1 MARPERRNADYFPF
15 YAKDGRTLHILEGK
29 YDCKGTGFFTNVMR
43 FLTLQDDHHFCIQ
56 DLSDKMY
63 FFSKC
68 KCDEETGMDMLNIM
82 SKTRKLHTC
91 MWVSHAVIA
100 SQDHLDSLEDA
111 YRQRKNDIIT
121 MDEIMVYYGINP
133 QEGVVP
139 NAGNSQEGVVSNDI
153 KPQSKAKETKV
164 KKRREQAPD
173 HFEFHVG
180 EFLDNILL
188 YCQKLDKLE
197 SLNKKRFNPYM
208 WIQVQANNKGHPAA
222 ILDTLE
228 QLFIYWGEIDNPW
241 TYGNKII
248 ATKSGN
254 YHEADHIKQH
264 QEFKKAFDI
273 DPRIK
278 ELLKPIGE

>member
-82 SKTRKLHTC
+82 SKTRKLHTS
-91 MWVSHAVIA
+91 MWVSHAVIV
-100 SQDHLDSLEDA
+100 SQDLLNSLEDA

-133 QEGVVP
+133 QEGVVY
-139 NAGNSQEGVVSNDI
+139 NDI
-153 KPQSKAKETKV
+153 KPQTKLKETKV
-164 KKRREQAPD
+164 KKRREQTPD

-188 YCQKLDKLE
+188 YCEKIERLKAVT
-197 SLNKKRFNPYM
+197 SKNFNQYM
-208 WIQVQANNKGHPAA
+208 WIQNQANSKGHPEA
-222 ILDTLE
+222 ILHVLKE
-228 QLFIYWGEIDNPW
+228 ICKRWQEIDNPW
-241 TYGNKII
+241 TYGNKIM

-264 QEFKKAFDI
+264 QEFKEAFDI